1 MIDKSWK
8 FRLVFVCFSTW
19 AGFLCSG
26 VTYRSMCMRVLFTQ
40 QHIPSPER
48 ESYVQLGKK
57 RRLGDLGATVTL
69 DSQWKKK
76 ITRQTHP
83 Y

>member
-1 MIDKSWK
+1 
-8 FRLVFVCFSTW
+8 
-19 AGFLCSG
+19 
-26 VTYRSMCMRVLFTQ
+26 MRVLFTQ

-76 ITRQTHP
+76 DYKTNTPILRDG
-83 Y
+83 